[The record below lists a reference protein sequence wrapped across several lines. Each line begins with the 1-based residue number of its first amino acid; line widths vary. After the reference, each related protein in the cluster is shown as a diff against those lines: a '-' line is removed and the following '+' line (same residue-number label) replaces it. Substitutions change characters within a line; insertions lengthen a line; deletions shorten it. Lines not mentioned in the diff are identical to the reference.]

1 MKNLR
6 GEQPLKDKD
15 EMDAD
20 DIMNDLMKKTGWTKE
35 EVIEKLNKLK
45 EKLNKK

>member
-1 MKNLR
+1 MKIKMKNLR

-20 DIMNDLMKKTGWTKE
+20 DIMNDLMKKLDG
-35 EVIEKLNKLK
+35 LK
-45 EKLNKK
+45 KKSLKN